1 MPSPSRMTGG
11 GPVAQWLLHCA
22 DPLEPQSEL
31 PRVPL
36 SPQQVRKLML
46 KADAHKVLPAT
57 LRHFP
62 ISTGD
67 PELEQVRLQANARR
81 IEAFAL
87 STMLSYHAEIIVTA
101 AKTLPVALVKGPV
114 FARHLYPL
122 GLRPFGDIDLLAA
135 PEALP
140 QLASILQ
147 AQGFNRVEEGLDPTR
162 LEDKWVHHEN
172 DVLMVEVHT
181 NLVHS
186 ARMRKA
192 FSLTY
197 NDIEGN
203 VDTSGTLLAI
213 AIMHGAMHYFA
224 WLRHVVDVC
233 QAARALTT
241 ATEESRFELLADR
254 TGSRLAAV
262 VGLTL
267 AYRIFG
273 EARCLEIARALGPT
287 RNFRFARSLIE
298 GAVITAPMESA
309 IVYNAWRR
317 FIFRELLRY
326 GTLVSSEQR

>member
-1 MPSPSRMTGG
+1 
-11 GPVAQWLLHCA
+11 
-22 DPLEPQSEL
+22 
-31 PRVPL
+31 
-36 SPQQVRKLML
+36 
-46 KADAHKVLPAT
+46 
-57 LRHFP
+57 
-62 ISTGD
+62 
-67 PELEQVRLQANARR
+67 
-81 IEAFAL
+81 
-87 STMLSYHAEIIVTA
+87 
-101 AKTLPVALVKGPV
+101 
-114 FARHLYPL
+114 
-122 GLRPFGDIDLLAA
+122 
-135 PEALP
+135 
-140 QLASILQ
+140 
-147 AQGFNRVEEGLDPTR
+147 
-162 LEDKWVHHEN
+162 
-172 DVLMVEVHT
+172 
-181 NLVHS
+181 
-186 ARMRKA
+186 MRKA

-241 ATEESRFELLADR
+241 ATEESRFELRADR

-317 FIFRELLRY
+317 FIFRELLRH
-326 GTLVSSEQR
+326 GTLVSSGQR